1 MRRPSRACSGT
12 GQTASGTYAPPPAGL
27 CSSALT
33 VTSVHPAHLPFLLP
47 PLYTRCRPVTRGEIP
62 SKRRGQSGP
71 ASDCQKTLLGGLEGP
86 QARNLNRR
94 GGRWPRPPLVS
105 VDSSGSLCASRKCPQ
120 GTRFPPSPPNEI
132 RIQRHVRWIRKPC
145 VARFPCAFPRPRR
158 RRRGNVFWRKRS
170 PQASFFDKLRRG
182 QSGPASC
189 MRAQSPMQMP
199 MFLAV
204 TSTWSSLGT
213 GLGTPAMSLSLL

>member
-86 QARNLNRR
+86 QTRNLNRR

-105 VDSSGSLCASRKCPQ
+105 VDSSGSLWPLRSQVSRLLNHSHFPD
-120 GTRFPPSPPNEI
+120 GRAHGFAAPLRVALPPS
-132 RIQRHVRWIRKPC
+132 
-145 VARFPCAFPRPRR
+145 VATAHRA
-158 RRRGNVFWRKRS
+158 G
-170 PQASFFDKLRRG
+170 ASLR
-182 QSGPASC
+182 A
-189 MRAQSPMQMP
+189 
-199 MFLAV
+199 
-204 TSTWSSLGT
+204 T
-213 GLGTPAMSLSLL
+213 GHTLPSVPSE